1 MRLKYKLKKLLKE
14 VIGDF
19 SDVQWRDID
28 HKKVYIAL
36 ALLAALMIVM
46 VTLIVGVVKGRDEKP
61 SDKQDFHVTEE
72 QAGDETAAKE
82 PEEETE
88 EADPL
93 EVDAYTAINVL
104 VTDYFTGLSNGDLAL
119 VESTVDVLTDEEKL
133 TIERKKDYIEAYHN
147 ITCYTKKGPEEG
159 SYVVFASYDMKIYNI
174 ETAAPGIMALY
185 VCTAEDGRFYIFN
198 GEASEEL
205 TNFVLALAEDEEV
218 AAVIADV
225 DARYQELIAQDEDLG
240 KFAETM
246 LQSQQEETT
255 EEEPAAPAEGDAK
268 ELETPV
274 ETAVNDGVRMRSE
287 RSTEAGIVTTLAAD
301 TPVKVYASYDD
312 GWSKIEYDGM
322 TGYCKTE
329 FLASTEGVP
338 TLSVTTEAEE
348 PQEETTQTETP
359 AEPEAETEEP
369 AEENTT
375 QEATSTEVNKRM
387 QLKEA
392 VKIRADRSTDSER
405 LTNAYTNEFVDV
417 IENYSDGW
425 SKVDYNGTVGY
436 CKTEFLKDP
445 E

>member
-1 MRLKYKLKKLLKE
+1 MRFKYKLKKLFRE

-28 HKKVYIAL
+28 HKKVYIAI
-36 ALLAALMIVM
+36 ALLIALIVVA

-61 SDKQDFHVTEE
+61 SDHNRPVTEE
-72 QAGDETAAKE
+72 LVGEE
-82 PEEETE
+82 SVEEETAE
-88 EADPL
+88 EESTEESDPL
-93 EVDAYTAINVL
+93 EVDAYTEINVL

-159 SYVVFASYDMKIYNI
+159 SYVVFAAYDMKIYNI

-185 VCTAEDGRFYIFN
+185 VCTAEDGRYYIFN

-225 DARYQELIAQDEDLG
+225 DARYQQLVAQDEELG
-240 KFAETM
+240 KFSETM

-255 EEEPAAPAEGDAK
+255 EEQLEAPAEGDAK
-268 ELETPV
+268 ELEEPV
-274 ETAVNDGVRMRSE
+274 ETTVNDGVRMRSE

-312 GWSKIEYDGM
+312 GWSKIEYDGT

-338 TLSVTTEAEE
+338 TLSVTTKT
-348 PQEETTQTETP
+348 EETTEETP
-359 AEPEAETEEP
+359 AEPETETEEP

-375 QEATSTEVNKRM
+375 QEAASTEVNKRM

-405 LTNAYTNEFVDV
+405 LTNAYTNEFVEV
-417 IENYSDGW
+417 LENYSDGW

>member
-1 MRLKYKLKKLLKE
+1 MSSKNNKLKKILKN

-28 HKKVYIAL
+28 HKKVYIAA
-36 ALLAALMIVM
+36 ALLVAVIALAV
-46 VTLIVGVVKGRDEKP
+46 VLIVGAVKGKDPVNTPNQE
-61 SDKQDFHVTEE
+61 TAE
-72 QAGDETAAKE
+72 QAGDETMTE
-82 PEEETE
+82 TPEEDAAVE
-88 EADPL
+88 EDPL

-104 VTDYFTGLSNGDLAL
+104 ITDYFTGLSNGDIAL

-147 ITCYTKKGPEEG
+147 ITCYTKKGLEED

-185 VCTAEDGRFYIFN
+185 VCTAENGNPYIFN

-205 TNFVLALAEDEEV
+205 TNHVLALAAEEEV

-225 DARYQELIAQDEDLG
+225 DARYQQLVAEDEDLG

-246 LQSQQEETT
+246 LQSQQEETA
-255 EEEPAAPAEGDAK
+255 EEPEAPAEGDAK
-268 ELETPV
+268 ELEEPV
-274 ETAVNDGVRMRSE
+274 ETTVNDGVRMRAE
-287 RSTEAGIVTTLAAD
+287 RSTEASIVTTLAAD

-312 GWSKIEYDGM
+312 GWSKIEFDGM

-338 TLSVTTEAEE
+338 TLSVTTETEE
-348 PQEETTQTETP
+348 TQEETIQTE
-359 AEPEAETEEP
+359 EPEAETEEP
-369 AEENTT
+369 AEE
-375 QEATSTEVNKRM
+375 AAVTEVNKTM

-405 LTNAYTNEFVDV
+405 LTNAYPNEFVEV
-417 IENYSDGW
+417 LENYSDGW

>member
-1 MRLKYKLKKLLKE
+1 MRLKNKLKKLFRE
-14 VIGDF
+14 IIGDF

-28 HKKVYIAL
+28 HKKVYIAI
-36 ALLAALMIVM
+36 ALLIALIIVA
-46 VTLIVGVVKGRDEKP
+46 VTLIVGAVKGRDEKP
-61 SDKQDFHVTEE
+61 SDKQNHVTEE
-72 QAGDETAAKE
+72 QIGDETA
-82 PEEETE
+82 EEESEEEAAE

-104 VTDYFTGLSNGDLAL
+104 VTDYFTGLSNGDIAL

-185 VCTAEDGRFYIFN
+185 VCTAEDGKYYIFN

-205 TNFVLALAEDEEV
+205 TNFVLTLASDEEV

-225 DARYQELIAQDEDLG
+225 DARYQELVAQDEDLG

-274 ETAVNDGVRMRSE
+274 ETTVNDGVRVRSE

-312 GWSKIEYDGM
+312 GWSKVEFDGM

-329 FLASTEGVP
+329 FLTSTEGVP
-338 TLSVTTEAEE
+338 TLSTSTET
-348 PQEETTQTETP
+348 EETTQTEEITEQETETP
-359 AEPEAETEEP
+359 ADEPTEE
-369 AEENTT
+369 
-375 QEATSTEVNKRM
+375 ATATEVNKRM
-387 QLKEA
+387 QLKDA

-405 LTNAYTNEFVDV
+405 LTNAYPNEFVEV
-417 IENYSDGW
+417 FENYSDGW
-425 SKVDYNGTVGY
+425 SKVD
-436 CKTEFLKDP
+436 
-445 E
+445 